1 MMTGRI
7 VRMAI
12 VLALS
17 ALGFTSSACSPSS
30 CSRGEDAT
38 TVDASLD
45 HIVDGVYYSAPYG
58 GPYQAFPGGRTIHFM
73 HGLGKAPL
81 APVFWLAFS
90 DGAAGDNPALA
101 ISAGNEAELVGL
113 DDKEI
118 AVKNDTCSAFY
129 IWFYA
134 EPQP

>member
-1 MMTGRI
+1 MEQVADDLAGRGCSTLVADI
-7 VRMAI
+7 YPSTVAFYGPMGWYSPGCGAAGLQDGLG
-12 VLALS
+12 LA
-17 ALGFTSSACSPSS
+17 
-30 CSRGEDAT
+30 
-38 TVDASLD
+38 ASWL
-45 HIVDGVYYSAPYG
+45 YE
-58 GPYQAFPGGRTIHFM
+58 GGRFNRPDVDR
-73 HGLGKAPL
+73 GLGKRLQPGSPL

-134 EPQP
+134 QP